1 MLMMSDPFRQFER
14 LTQQALG
21 TVARPAAMAMDA
33 WREGKEFVVALDLPG
48 VEPGS
53 IDVNVEQNVLTI
65 RAERKDIL
73 GEGIELIASER
84 PRGVFSR
91 QLLLGEAL
99 DTEKVKASY
108 DGGVL
113 TVRIPVAEKAQP
125 RKIEVSSGAGEQ
137 QQINAA

>member
-1 MLMMSDPFRQFER
+1 MLMMSDPFRQLDR

-21 TVARPAAMAMDA
+21 TAARPAAMAMDA
-33 WREGKEFVVALDLPG
+33 WRDGKEFVVALDLPG
-48 VEPGS
+48 VEPES

-65 RAERKDIL
+65 RAERKDTL

-137 QQINAA
+137 QQISA

>member
-1 MLMMSDPFRQFER
+1 MLMMSDPFRQFDR
-14 LTQQALG
+14 LTQQVLG

-33 WREGKEFVVALDLPG
+33 WREENQFVVAVDLPG
-48 VEPGS
+48 VDPGS

-65 RAERKDIL
+65 RAERKDTL
-73 GEGIELIASER
+73 REGVELIAAER

-91 QLLLGEAL
+91 QLLLGETL
-99 DTEKVKASY
+99 DTENVKAGY

-125 RKIEVSSGAGEQ
+125 RKIEVTSGTGAQ
-137 QQINAA
+137 QQINA

>member
-1 MLMMSDPFRQFER
+1 MLMMSDPFRQLDR

-21 TVARPAAMAMDA
+21 TAARPAAMAMDA

-65 RAERKDIL
+65 RAERKDTL

-91 QLLLGEAL
+91 QLLLGEVL

-137 QQINAA
+137 QQISA

>member
-1 MLMMSDPFRQFER
+1 MLMMSDPFRQLDR

-21 TVARPAAMAMDA
+21 TAARPAAMAMDA
-33 WREGKEFVVALDLPG
+33 WRDGKEFLVALDLPG

-53 IDVNVEQNVLTI
+53 IDVNVEQNVLTV
-65 RAERKDIL
+65 RAERKDTL
-73 GEGIELIASER
+73 GEDIELIASER

-125 RKIEVSSGAGEQ
+125 RKIEVSSGAGKQ
-137 QQINAA
+137 QSISA